1 MFGTLDMLQKGYK
14 IASQVLSYLREG
26 EEQTD
31 STPVAAIASREEV
44 DAKVLSAVNDVSHK
58 LDIVARDIVGKVTQ
72 KLEQDQLEKLAAQ
85 VRTVKLGLEFENEG
99 MLTTSLVHI
108 TEQIE
113 YAKNRLAE
121 GKREW
126 LGPWLMAEAVR
137 IAALRAVPGGEKAMT
152 VLNREVLAFRLNIL
166 DYTRDSLLKSSKSPW
181 LKIAEFVEGRNEDV
195 LRLVE
200 NTSGGAVA
208 TQLKSVILDDLG
220 NATLATVIDVRVS
233 EGSTVKVGD
242 VLLEYETD
250 KVIVEQ
256 LANEPG
262 VVAEVMVKQ
271 GEELKRDAV
280 LLTLRQD

>member
-1 MFGTLDMLQKGYK
+1 MLRKSYK

-26 EEQTD
+26 EERTD
-31 STPVAAIASREEV
+31 STPVATTNAREEV
-44 DAKVLSAVNDVSHK
+44 NAKVLSAINDVSQK

-85 VRTVKLGLEFENEG
+85 VRTVKLGLELDNEG
-99 MLTTSLVHI
+99 ILTTSLVHI

-121 GKREW
+121 DKREW

-137 IAALRAVPGGEKAMT
+137 IAALRAVSGGERAMT
-152 VLNREVLAFRLNIL
+152 VLNRGAMSFRLNIL
-166 DYTRDSLLKSSKSPW
+166 DYTRDLLLKTGRSPW

-200 NTSGGAVA
+200 NMSSDAIA
-208 TQLKSVILDDLG
+208 TQPKAVILDDLG
-220 NATLATVIDVRVS
+220 DETVATFTCVRIS
-233 EGSTVKVGD
+233 KGSTVKIGD
-242 VLLEYETD
+242 VLLEYEVD
-250 KVIVEQ
+250 KSITEH

-262 VVAEVMVKQ
+262 VVSEIMVKQ
-271 GEELKRDAV
+271 GEQLKRGAV
-280 LLTLRQD
+280 LLTFQQD